1 MDTSSPTTPDIQLKD
16 ERLTSIGEKKDKRKG
31 GKWQIALGIAIPVLL
46 LIAGLVYLFLAPA
59 TQTARIRDIF
69 IILMAFMSLAI
80 GLVLIILIVQVAEL
94 TNLLKTEIKPVIDSA
109 NETANNL
116 RGTTEFLGKNM
127 VEPVVKLNEYV
138 TALKR
143 LFELVSLGR
152 KPK

>member
-1 MDTSSPTTPDIQLKD
+1 MDTSSPSTPEIQPKIELPA
-16 ERLTSIGEKKDKRKG
+16 SIEEKKDKKKAV
-31 GKWQIALGIAIPVLL
+31 KWQIVVGISIPVLL

-127 VEPVVKLNEYV
+127 VEPVVKLNEY
-138 TALKR
+138 TAAIKR
-143 LFELVSLGR
+143 LFELISLGR